1 MPADAEAGVRIER
14 RGVASFLVA
23 AIVSL
28 LVSCATST
36 PRQATSASA
45 AGSATAE
52 RPGADQALASTIDS
66 QLNASP
72 IYYFRHVEVRVD
84 HGVAHLSG
92 YVWSTDALYAARRI
106 ARSVPGVT
114 GVVTTQLELE
124 RNGRSN
130 GVTR

>member
-1 MPADAEAGVRIER
+1 MRSERAGF
-14 RGVASFLVA
+14 ASFLVA
-23 AIVSL
+23 AIAAL
-28 LVSCATST
+28 MVSCAAA
-36 PRQATSASA
+36 PPLATSASA
-45 AGSATAE
+45 GGPANAD
-52 RPGADQALASTIDS
+52 RPGADQALADTIYS
-66 QLNASP
+66 QLNANP
-72 IYYFRHVEVRVD
+72 TYYFRHVEVRVD
-84 HGVAHLSG
+84 RGVAHLSG

>member
-1 MPADAEAGVRIER
+1 MPADTEAGVRIER
-14 RGVASFLVA
+14 RGLASFLVA
-23 AIVSL
+23 AMVAF

-45 AGSATAE
+45 EGSASAE
-52 RPGADQALASTIDS
+52 RPGADQALANTIYS
-66 QLNASP
+66 QLNADP
-72 IYYFRHVEVRVD
+72 TYYFRHVEVRVD

-114 GVVTTQLELE
+114 GVATTQLELE
-124 RNGRSN
+124 RNGQST

>member
-1 MPADAEAGVRIER
+1 MRSERAGF
-14 RGVASFLVA
+14 ASFLVA
-23 AIVSL
+23 AIAAL
-28 LVSCATST
+28 MVSCAAAP
-36 PRQATSASA
+36 PRATSAD
-45 AGSATAE
+45 
-52 RPGADQALASTIDS
+52 RPGADEALADTIYS
-66 QLNASP
+66 QLNANP
-72 IYYFRHVEVRVD
+72 TYYFRHVEVRVD
-84 HGVAHLSG
+84 RGVAHLSG